1 MSKAA
6 SPQPIRIL
14 VVEDHFLPRFAVTM
28 LVNETAD
35 LTVVAEAETGWRA
48 VELYRQ
54 HRPDVVLMDLRLP
67 EMDGT
72 AATAAILREF
82 PEARVLVLS
91 HYESEEDVG
100 GALRAGACGFLKK
113 DVKAET
119 LLRAIRAVAAGK
131 TFVPESVAAR
141 LTVTP
146 PGLGLSK
153 RELDI
158 LKLVFKG
165 LSNAEI
171 GTALAISEGTVRVHM
186 SNLMNKLGVKRRT
199 EAVST
204 ALARG
209 LLRLE

>member
-1 MSKAA
+1 MTD
-6 SPQPIRIL
+6 SPSPPIRVLI
-14 VVEDHFLPRFAVTM
+14 VEDHFLPRFAVTT
-28 LVNETAD
+28 LINETAD
-35 LTVVAEAETGWRA
+35 VRVIAEAETGWRA

-54 HRPDVVLMDLRLP
+54 HRPDLVLMDLRLP

-72 AATAAILREF
+72 AATAALTREF

-100 GALRAGACGFLKK
+100 GAMRAGARGFLKK

-119 LLRAIRAVAAGK
+119 LLTAIRAVASGK
-131 TFVPESVAAR
+131 IWVPDAVAAR
-141 LTVTP
+141 LNSTP
-146 PGLGLSK
+146 PGFALSK

-165 LSNAEI
+165 MSNPEI
-171 GTALAISEGTVRVHM
+171 GAALGISEGTVRVHM
-186 SNLMNKLGVKRRT
+186 SNIMNKLGVKRRT
-199 EAVST
+199 EAVSA

-209 LLRLE
+209 LLRVE

>member
-1 MSKAA
+1 VSKAA